1 MDCSSALRIECI
13 PRFSLTNGSYMHR
26 DEITHIAMTRT
37 DFFITGSKDGYV
49 KFWKKNLQGI
59 EFVKVFKAHLGPIT
73 ALEVSSDGMLLC
85 TMSAQDRAL
94 KIFDVAQFDMIHQIE
109 LAFVP
114 SCCAWIHAPAAPKG
128 ILAVAHRDDASRGSS
143 SSASSS
149 DSGGSE
155 GGSGSISLFKAV
167 GAQTAFHTIEGMH
180 TAAVT
185 LIKYNPKL
193 DIVVSAD
200 AKGGVEYWDPQ
211 SYELP
216 TAKHGVAFEYKS
228 ETSLFEFAK
237 AKTVPTSLE
246 FSPDGALFV
255 TAARDAKI
263 RVFRTATARL
273 VKVYDDSAA
282 EFDRAQKQQSGDDGA
297 PPSVYKLDAIDFG
310 RRAALEREIQKAVA
324 AEVAPAPN
332 VIFDESSNFLIWATM
347 CGVKMVNIHTNKL
360 SRLLGKSENTQR
372 FLRVALFQVPNRVH
386 ADTDESLGFWHT
398 DSGCS
403 CLRQFFSLFLALYP
417 GFVFLFSKR
426 SSLIF
431 FFLLCLTP
439 PALAPAG
446 HAQGRRLVHHAAAG
460 RRRGQR
466 RRQLDGQEGG
476 GPDAVLH
483 GLPQGALLHVHRA
496 RAGRGGRRLLVRPR
510 RVQ

>member
-1 MDCSSALRIECI
+1 
-13 PRFSLTNGSYMHR
+13 MHR

-128 ILAVAHRDDASRGSS
+128 ILAVAHRDDASRGS
-143 SSASSS
+143 ASSS
-149 DSGGSE
+149 DSAGSSE

-282 EFDRAQKQQSGDDGA
+282 EFDRAQKQGGDDGA

-372 FLRVALFQVPNRVH
+372 FLRVALFQVPKSVPCGCIFS
-386 ADTDESLGFWHT
+386 ESNTFTRAHLA
-398 DSGCS
+398 CS
-403 CLRQFFSLFLALYP
+403 CCCTLFCLFTLLSR
-417 GFVFLFSKR
+417 VFAS
-426 SSLIF
+426 
-431 FFLLCLTP
+431 
-439 PALAPAG
+439 
-446 HAQGRRLVHHAAAG
+446 RL
-460 RRRGQR
+460 
-466 RRQLDGQEGG
+466 
-476 GPDAVLH
+476 
-483 GLPQGALLHVHRA
+483 
-496 RAGRGGRRLLVRPR
+496 
-510 RVQ
+510 